1 MTSASAPASGV
12 RGFLAFL
19 VNRGRHRF
27 AFALG
32 LLVLGGLTEGV
43 SILMVIPLLSIIDG
57 ERGGSFILPDWL
69 PLGGVSISLAAAL
82 AALVVLIALHGLFTR
97 AKNIYLADLLFDL
110 LNQIRLDLFAAIGA
124 LRWEHMVRQRPSD
137 LHHLLTGDVERVYA
151 AAMAVMMLLQSAIL
165 LAVYLAV
172 AWVISP
178 MMMLLAS
185 GLGLAILAILAP
197 LRRRATRFGMER
209 TQNKRDQYR
218 TVSEYLSGLK
228 TAKIHNAEE
237 PYRHRLAANL
247 DKVHGEAVGYMRLT
261 SLGTIVSQLV
271 SALAVA
277 VLVYTGIRGLGLA
290 LPQLVAMLVL
300 LMRIAP
306 RFTGLQNHFQQLLAN
321 VTVFNDIE
329 RCKAE
334 WADQAEP
341 PPAPTTALPTLTLDR
356 AIVLEQVSFAY
367 QDDAD
372 RPAVEEV
379 DCTIPAGAI
388 TALIGPSGSGKS
400 TIADIVCG
408 LLSPYA
414 GKVTIDG
421 VPLTAETARAWRQQ
435 VAYVPQDPF
444 LLDESIAANLRLA
457 RPQASLREI
466 EDALERAG
474 ALGFASRLPQGIDTP
489 LGDNGAQLSGG
500 QRQRVALARA
510 LVMKP
515 QMLVLDEAT
524 SALDWE
530 SQAAVARSIAALKG
544 QITVLA
550 IAHRLSM
557 VASADHVIAL
567 NSGRVVEVGR
577 FSDLAAGDG
586 PLARLVM
593 AERNV
598 GTRQPLHSAPES

>member
-1 MTSASAPASGV
+1 MTPANAPASGV
-12 RGFLAFL
+12 GGFLAFL
-19 VNRGRHRF
+19 VKRGRHRF

-57 ERGGSFILPDWL
+57 ESGGSFVLPEWL
-69 PLGGVSISLAAAL
+69 PFGGASVSLAAAL
-82 AALVVLIALHGLFTR
+82 AALVGLIALHGLFTR
-97 AKNIYLADLLFDL
+97 SKNIYLADLLFDL
-110 LNQIRLDLFAAIGA
+110 LNQLRLDLFAAIGA
-124 LRWEHMVRQRPSD
+124 LRWQHMVRQRPSD
-137 LHHLLTGDVERVYA
+137 LHHLLTADVERVYA
-151 AAMAVMMLLQSAIL
+151 AAMAVMMLLQTAIL

-178 MMMLLAS
+178 LMMLLAS
-185 GLGLAILAILAP
+185 GLGIAILAILAP
-197 LRRRATRFGMER
+197 LRRRAIRFGLER

-218 TVSEYLSGLK
+218 MVSEYLSGLK
-228 TAKIHNAEE
+228 TARIHNAEE
-237 PYRHRLAANL
+237 PYRQRLSANL
-247 DKVHGEAVGYMRLT
+247 DKVHDEAVGYMRLT

-277 VLVYTGIRGLGLA
+277 VLVFAGIRGLNLA
-290 LPQLVAMLVL
+290 LPELVAMLVL

-321 VTVFNDIE
+321 VTVFDDIE

-334 WADQAEP
+334 WSTQAEP
-341 PPAPTTALPTLTLDR
+341 PPSAGAALPALVLER

-367 QDDAD
+367 AGDAE

-400 TIADIVCG
+400 TLADIVCG
-408 LLSPYA
+408 LLSPNT
-414 GKVTIDG
+414 GKVLIDG
-421 VPLTAETARAWRQQ
+421 APLTPEGARAWRQQ

-444 LLDESIAANLRLA
+444 LLDESIVANLRLA
-457 RPQASLREI
+457 QPQASRSEI

-474 ALGFASRLPQGIDTP
+474 ALAFASRLPQGIDTP

-500 QRQRVALARA
+500 QRQRIALARA

-515 QMLVLDEAT
+515 QLLVLDEAT

-544 QITVLA
+544 QVTILA

-557 VASADHVIAL
+557 VAAADHVIAL

-593 AERNV
+593 AERSV
-598 GTRQPLHSAPES
+598 GARQPVHSAPDS

>member
-1 MTSASAPASGV
+1 VTPANAPASGV
-12 RGFLAFL
+12 GGFLAFL
-19 VNRGRHRF
+19 VKRGRHRF

-57 ERGGSFILPDWL
+57 ESGGSFVLPEWL
-69 PLGGVSISLAAAL
+69 PFGGASVSLAAAL
-82 AALVVLIALHGLFTR
+82 AALVGLIALHGLFTR
-97 AKNIYLADLLFDL
+97 SKNIYLADLLFDL
-110 LNQIRLDLFAAIGA
+110 LNQLRLDLFAAIGA
-124 LRWEHMVRQRPSD
+124 LRWQHMVRQRPSD
-137 LHHLLTGDVERVYA
+137 LHHLLTADVVRVYA
-151 AAMAVMMLLQSAIL
+151 AAMAVMMLLQTAIL

-178 MMMLLAS
+178 LMMLLAS

-197 LRRRATRFGMER
+197 LRRRAIRFGLER

-218 TVSEYLSGLK
+218 MVSEYLSGLK
-228 TAKIHNAEE
+228 TARIHNAEE
-237 PYRHRLAANL
+237 PYRQRLSANL
-247 DKVHGEAVGYMRLT
+247 DKVHDEAVGYMRLT

-277 VLVYTGIRGLGLA
+277 VLVFAGIRGLNLA
-290 LPQLVAMLVL
+290 LPELVAMLVL

-321 VTVFNDIE
+321 VTVFDDIE

-334 WADQAEP
+334 WSTQAEP
-341 PPAPTTALPTLTLDR
+341 PPSAGAALPALALER

-367 QDDAD
+367 AGDAE

-400 TIADIVCG
+400 TLADIVCG
-408 LLSPYA
+408 LLSPNT
-414 GKVTIDG
+414 GKVLIDG
-421 VPLTAETARAWRQQ
+421 APLKPEGARAWRQQ

-444 LLDESIAANLRLA
+444 LLDESIVANLRLA
-457 RPQASLREI
+457 QPQASRSEI

-474 ALGFASRLPQGIDTP
+474 ALAFASRLPQGIDTP

-500 QRQRVALARA
+500 QRQRIALARA

-515 QMLVLDEAT
+515 QLLVLDEAT

-544 QITVLA
+544 QVTILA

-557 VASADHVIAL
+557 VAAADHVIAL

-593 AERNV
+593 AERSV
-598 GTRQPLHSAPES
+598 GARQPVHSAPDS

>member
-1 MTSASAPASGV
+1 MTATAPASGV
-12 RGFLAFL
+12 RGFVGFL
-19 VNRGRHRF
+19 VNRGQHRF

-57 ERGGSFILPDWL
+57 ESGGSFVLPDWL
-69 PLGGVSISLAAAL
+69 PFGGASISLFAAL
-82 AALVVLIALHGLFTR
+82 TALVGLIALHGLFTR
-97 AKNIYLADLLFDL
+97 SKNIYLADLLFDL
-110 LNQIRLDLFAAIGA
+110 LNQLRLDLFAAIGA

-151 AAMAVMMLLQSAIL
+151 AAMAVMMLLQTAIL

-178 MMMLLAS
+178 TMMMLAS

-197 LRRRATRFGMER
+197 LRRRATRFGLER

-218 TVSEYLSGLK
+218 MVSEYLSGLK
-228 TAKIHNAEE
+228 TARIHNAEE
-237 PYRHRLAANL
+237 PYRQRLAANL
-247 DKVHGEAVGYMRLT
+247 DKVHDEAVGYMRLT

-277 VLVYTGIRGLGLA
+277 VLVYAGMRGLDLA

-306 RFTGLQNHFQQLLAN
+306 RFTGMQNHFQQLLAN
-321 VTVFNDIE
+321 VTVFSEIE

-334 WADQAEP
+334 WATQAEP
-341 PPAPTTALPTLTLDR
+341 PFAAAPLPTLTLGR
-356 AIVLEQVSFAY
+356 AIVLERVSFAY
-367 QDDAD
+367 AGDAD
-372 RPAVEEV
+372 RPAIEDI
-379 DCTIPAGAI
+379 DCAIPAGAI

-408 LLSPYA
+408 LLTASS
-414 GKVTIDG
+414 GRVTIDG
-421 VPLTAETARAWRQQ
+421 EPLTPEAARAWRQQ

-444 LLDESIAANLRLA
+444 LLDESIVANLRLA
-457 RPQASLREI
+457 RPQASLSEI

-474 ALGFASRLPQGIDTP
+474 ALAFASRLPQGIDTP
-489 LGDNGAQLSGG
+489 LGDNGTQLSGG
-500 QRQRVALARA
+500 QRQRIALARA

-515 QMLVLDEAT
+515 QLLVLDEAT

-544 QITVLA
+544 HVTVLA

-593 AERNV
+593 AERSV
-598 GTRQPLHSAPES
+598 GARQPHHSSPES

>member
-1 MTSASAPASGV
+1 MAANAPASGV
-12 RGFLAFL
+12 GDFLAFL
-19 VNRGRHRF
+19 VKRGRHRF

-57 ERGGSFILPDWL
+57 ESGGSFVLPEWL
-69 PLGGVSISLAAAL
+69 PFGGASVSLAAAL
-82 AALVVLIALHGLFTR
+82 AALVGLIALHGLFTR
-97 AKNIYLADLLFDL
+97 SKNIYLADLLFDL
-110 LNQIRLDLFAAIGA
+110 LNQLRLDLFAAIGA
-124 LRWEHMVRQRPSD
+124 LRWQHMVRQRPSD
-137 LHHLLTGDVERVYA
+137 LHHLLTADVERVYA
-151 AAMAVMMLLQSAIL
+151 AAMAVMMLLQTAIL

-178 MMMLLAS
+178 LMMMLAS

-197 LRRRATRFGMER
+197 LRRRAIRFGLER

-218 TVSEYLSGLK
+218 MVSEYLSGLK
-228 TAKIHNAEE
+228 TARIHNAEE
-237 PYRHRLAANL
+237 PYRQRLAANL
-247 DKVHGEAVGYMRLT
+247 DKVHDEAVGYMRLT

-277 VLVYTGIRGLGLA
+277 VLVFAGIRGLNLA

-321 VTVFNDIE
+321 VTVFADIE

-334 WADQAEP
+334 WSTQAEP
-341 PPAPTTALPTLTLDR
+341 PPSAGAALPALALDR

-367 QDDAD
+367 AGDAE
-372 RPAVEEV
+372 RPAVEDV

-408 LLSPYA
+408 LLSPNT
-414 GKVTIDG
+414 GKVLIDG
-421 VPLTAETARAWRQQ
+421 APLTPEAARAWRQQ

-457 RPQASLREI
+457 RPQASLSEI
-466 EDALERAG
+466 EDALARAG
-474 ALGFASRLPQGIDTP
+474 ALAFASLLPQGIDTP

-500 QRQRVALARA
+500 QRQRIALARA

-515 QMLVLDEAT
+515 QLLVLDEAT

-544 QITVLA
+544 QVTVLA
-550 IAHRLSM
+550 IAHRLSI
-557 VASADHVIAL
+557 VAAADHVIAL

-577 FSDLAAGDG
+577 FADLAAGDG

-593 AERNV
+593 AERSV
-598 GTRQPLHSAPES
+598 GARQSVHSAPDS